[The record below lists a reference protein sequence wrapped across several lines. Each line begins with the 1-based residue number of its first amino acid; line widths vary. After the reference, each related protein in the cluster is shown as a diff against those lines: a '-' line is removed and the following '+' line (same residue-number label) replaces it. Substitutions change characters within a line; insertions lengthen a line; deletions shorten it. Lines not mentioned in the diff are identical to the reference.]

1 MTQTVVTR
9 FDSETVARLEN
20 LAKMTG
26 RAKSYYIKEAVNE
39 NLDELE
45 LIYLAKSRAEDLRA
59 GRSSTIP
66 WDEVKRQNDLQD

>member
-1 MTQTVVTR
+1 MTQTVVAR

-20 LAKMTG
+20 LEKMTG

-45 LIYLAKSRAEDLRA
+45 LVYLAKSRAEDLRA
-59 GRSSTIP
+59 GRNSTIP

>member
-26 RAKSYYIKEAVNE
+26 RQNHI
-39 NLDELE
+39 
-45 LIYLAKSRAEDLRA
+45 ISRK
-59 GRSSTIP
+59 P
-66 WDEVKRQNDLQD
+66 

>member
-45 LIYLAKSRAEDLRA
+45 LIYLAKSRAEDLRV

>member
-59 GRSSTIP
+59 GRSSTIQ